1 MVSNMLEMRDEDRQV
16 QSALA
21 LLQILSQI
29 VMLVFSGQEA
39 TLKQLY

>member
-21 LLQILSQI
+21 LPQILSQI